1 MSQYKIEH
9 IGYLTKDIVETSKAF
24 LLLGYVAGEIVNDN
38 TQQTKICFLRKE
50 GEANIE
56 LVEPY
61 EDNATMQKM
70 LAKRGSSPYH
80 VCYEVDD
87 IDACYVEM
95 LDNGFMPLFK
105 PVEAPAFNNR
115 KICYFSKR
123 PIGLIE
129 LVSNK

>member
-1 MSQYKIEH
+1 MSKYRIEH
-9 IGYLTKDIVETSKAF
+9 IGYLTKDIVDTSKAF
-24 LLLGYVAGEIVNDN
+24 ELLGYVAGEIVNDN

-50 GEANIE
+50 GETNIE

-61 EDNATMQKM
+61 EDNVTMQKM
-70 LAKRGSSPYH
+70 LSKRGSSPYH

-87 IDACYVEM
+87 IDVCYEEM
-95 LDNGFMPLFK
+95 LDNGFMPLFM

-123 PIGLIE
+123 VIGLIE
-129 LVSNK
+129 LVSKK